1 MTARVVDLGRVDDVA
16 DLERADAVT
25 VGVVTG
31 DCAGLAL
38 AAACAVD
45 LLYCAPDACFGRA
58 TTWTEYVVRRA
69 TVLIGR
75 RAAGHLAMSG
85 RMVPAER
92 LARLGF
98 VNAVTAD
105 PHERA
110 TAIAEQIRDRRS
122 AAIHAV
128 LAQTRD
134 YGGLTWISP

>member
-1 MTARVVDLGRVDDVA
+1 MTALVVDVGQIGDLT

-31 DCAGLAL
+31 DCVGHAL

-58 TTWTEYVVRRA
+58 EAWTEYVVRRA
-69 TVLIGR
+69 AVLIGR

-85 RMVPAER
+85 RMVPAVR

-98 VNAVTAD
+98 VNCVTAAAHD
-105 PHERA
+105 RA
-110 TAIAEQIRDRRS
+110 TAVAELISTRPA
-122 AAIHAV
+122 AAIRTV

-134 YGGLTWISP
+134 QGRRED